1 MQNTTKRGAGLRA
14 AALAL
19 VLSALGGSLSAA
31 EQDTWYF
38 GALGPLTGNAA
49 QYGAQWKKGFDLA
62 LEEINAS
69 GGVRGHKLAYTFDD
83 TQNDPKQTTAVA
95 QKLVGDPRILVAVG
109 DFSSTASMAGSPI
122 FQRNGLVQLGI
133 TNSHPKFTDTG
144 DYVWSNSLSTIDT
157 EYLTAKYAADLGF
170 KKVAVLHLNT
180 DWGKNA
186 SDNLIAGLEKVGV
199 EVVAREG
206 YLETE
211 TNFRSIFTRLRLK
224 KPEAIVLESYYTDA
238 ALIAQQVK
246 SSGLNIPIV
255 ANASNHSPKFVE
267 LGGKSAEG
275 VYVSSSFLV
284 DDPQPRV
291 KRYVDAFTAKYGEA
305 PDLFAT
311 VAYDGV
317 YVIAA
322 ALKEAGNDRAK
333 IKEAFSTIKDIPS
346 VIFGPVQFNPS
357 TRRFDNPK
365 GAQLVVK
372 NGKFVPWDGAKPAK

>member
-1 MQNTTKRGAGLRA
+1 MKKTILAAIAL
-14 AALAL
+14 AALAGG
-19 VLSALGGSLSAA
+19 LSAQD
-31 EQDTWYF
+31 QDTWYF

-62 LEEINAS
+62 LQEINGS
-69 GGVRGHKLAYTFDD
+69 GGVRGRKLAYIFED
-83 TQNDPKQTTAVA
+83 TQNDPKQTTVVA

-133 TNSHPKFTDTG
+133 TNSHPKFTETG
-144 DYVWSNSLSTIDT
+144 DYIWSNSLSTIDT

-170 KKVAVLHLNT
+170 KRVAVLHLNT

-186 SDNLIAGLEKVGV
+186 SDNLIAGLEKWGL
-199 EVVAREG
+199 EVVSREG

-211 TNFRSIFTRLRLK
+211 TNFRSIFTRIRLK
-224 KPEAIVLESYYTDA
+224 RPQAIVLESYYTDA

-246 SSGLNIPIV
+246 ASGLDLPIV

-267 LGGKSAEG
+267 LGGKAVEG
-275 VYVSSSFLV
+275 VYVSSTFLV
-284 DDPQPRV
+284 DDPAPRV
-291 KRYVDAFTAKYGEA
+291 KRYVDAFKAKYGEA

-317 YVIAA
+317 YIIAA
-322 ALKEAGNDRAK
+322 ALKEAGADRAK
-333 IKEAFSTIKDIPS
+333 IKAALSTITDVPS
-346 VIFGPVQFNPS
+346 VLFGPVKFNPA

-365 GAQLVVK
+365 GAQLIVK
-372 NGKFVPWDGAKPAK
+372 NGLFVPWDGTKPR